1 MHAATAVSHTYYNN
15 TSYDAAVLG
24 DRVAH
29 CDTNAE

>member
-1 MHAATAVSHTYYNN
+1 MHAATAVSHTYYN